1 MSRAPNAEPR
11 LPSRKIRVL
20 VADDSRTVRR
30 RIVVALEADPE
41 VEVVGEAADGEA
53 AIALCEQLRPDVI
66 TLDMMMPKA
75 SGVAVTEHVM
85 AYCPTPILI
94 VSASLERGEALGTF
108 DALAAGA
115 VDVLDK
121 PAASDE
127 GDAWD
132 LRLVTAVKLVARIKV
147 ITHLRRKLRPARPAP
162 AAEAPGGAPREPRA
176 DDGWYRLIAM
186 GASTGGPSAIVEA
199 LSPLPASFPVPI
211 LLVLHIGA
219 AFAPAFAEWL
229 AGRLAIPVSI
239 VTDGEPL
246 PRAGQPGVRMAL
258 PDWHLVVQ
266 EGRLRLTAGPERH
279 SCRPS
284 VDVLF
289 ESVAAEIGERAIG
302 CLLTGMGRDG
312 AEGMLAMKRA
322 GGMTLAQDESSSVVF
337 GMPREAIARGAAQH
351 ILSAGALG
359 PTLLA
364 LSRSRRESP

>member
-1 MSRAPNAEPR
+1 MSRAPKAEPR
-11 LPSRKIRVL
+11 PPSRKIRVL

-30 RIVVALEADPE
+30 RIVVALEADQE
-41 VEVVGEAADGEA
+41 IEVVGEAADGEA
-53 AIALCEQLRPDVI
+53 AIALCEQLRPDVL

-121 PAASDE
+121 PAADDE
-127 GDAWD
+127 GGGWD
-132 LRLVTAVKLVARIKV
+132 LRLVSAVKLVARIKV
-147 ITHLRRKLRPARPAP
+147 ITHLRRKLRPARPPP
-162 AAEAPGGAPREPRA
+162 AADAPGAPREPRA
-176 DDGWYRLIAM
+176 GGGWYRLVAM

-219 AFAPAFAEWL
+219 PFAPAFAEWL
-229 AGRLAIPVSI
+229 AGRLSIPVAI
-239 VTDGEPL
+239 AADGEPL
-246 PRAGQPGVRMAL
+246 PLAGEPGVRVAL
-258 PDWHLVVQ
+258 PDRHLVVQ
-266 EGRLRLTAGPERH
+266 NGRLRLTDGPERH

-289 ESVAAEIGERAIG
+289 ESVAVEVGERAIG

-322 GGMTLAQDESSSVVF
+322 GAATLVQDESSSVVF

-351 ILSAGALG
+351 ILSAGAIG

>member
-1 MSRAPNAEPR
+1 MSRAPRAEPR
-11 LPSRKIRVL
+11 APSRKIRVV

-30 RIVVALEADPE
+30 RIVGALEADPE
-41 VEVVGEAADGEA
+41 IEVVGEAGDGEA
-53 AIALCEQLRPDVI
+53 AIALCQQLRPDVL

-121 PAASDE
+121 PAAGDE
-127 GDAWD
+127 GDGWD
-132 LRLVTAVKLVARIKV
+132 LRLVAAVKLVARIKV
-147 ITHLRRKLRPARPAP
+147 ITHLRRKLRPARPPP
-162 AAEAPGGAPREPRA
+162 AAEAPGA
-176 DDGWYRLIAM
+176 DGDFCQVIAM

-219 AFAPAFAEWL
+219 PFAPAFAEWL

-239 VTDGEPL
+239 ATDGEPL
-246 PRAGQPGVRMAL
+246 PGAGQPGVRLAL
-258 PDWHLVVQ
+258 PDRHLVV
-266 EGRLRLTAGPERH
+266 EKGRLRLTDGPERH

-289 ESVAAEIGERAIG
+289 ESVAVEVGERAIG

-322 GGMTLAQDESSSVVF
+322 GATTLAQDEPSSVVF

-351 ILSAGALG
+351 ILSAGAIG

-364 LSRSRRESP
+364 LSRSTRKSP

>member
-1 MSRAPNAEPR
+1 MSRAPQAEPR
-11 LPSRKIRVL
+11 APSRKIRVL

-30 RIVVALEADPE
+30 RIVAALEADQE
-41 VEVVGEAADGEA
+41 IEVVGEAGDGEA
-53 AIALCEQLRPDVI
+53 AIALCEQLRPDVL

-121 PAASDE
+121 PAAGDE

-132 LRLVTAVKLVARIKV
+132 LRLVSAVKLVARIKV
-147 ITHLRRKLRPARPAP
+147 ITHLRRKLRPARPLP
-162 AAEAPGGAPREPRA
+162 AVEAPGGARA
-176 DDGWYRLIAM
+176 DDGWCRVIAM

-219 AFAPAFAEWL
+219 PFAPAFAEWL

-239 VTDGEPL
+239 ATDGEPL
-246 PRAGQPGVRMAL
+246 PRAGQPGVRLAL
-258 PDWHLVVQ
+258 PDRHLVV
-266 EGRLRLTAGPERH
+266 EKGRLRLTDGPERH

-289 ESVAAEIGERAIG
+289 ASIAVEVGERAIG

-322 GGMTLAQDESSSVVF
+322 GATTLAQDEPSSVVF

-351 ILSAGALG
+351 ILSASAIG

-364 LSRSRRESP
+364 LSRSTRKSP